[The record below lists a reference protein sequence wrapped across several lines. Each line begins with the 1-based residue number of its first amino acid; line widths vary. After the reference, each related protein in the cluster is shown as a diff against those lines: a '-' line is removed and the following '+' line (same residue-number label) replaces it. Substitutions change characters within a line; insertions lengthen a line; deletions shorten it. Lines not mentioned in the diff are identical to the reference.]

1 MKNICGLDFG
11 TSNTISTVY
20 KDGKTVMVPFEQNT
34 SLPSCVFFPFK
45 DIQSPIYGSIATD
58 TYVNNGYGR
67 YMKSFKRILGTPF
80 FKQGTSLKPG
90 TTILFHNIIVDY
102 LKYVKKETE
111 LFTGKETDYVVVGK
125 PVRLSEN
132 ENGANSGITQ
142 LEAILKD
149 VGYKN
154 YSFLEE
160 PIAAAYYHKDRLKE
174 KSLAIVADLGG
185 GTCDFTIVEVQDKN
199 KELQILATSGVSLG
213 GTDIDSSFALKSF
226 FSELGYKT
234 PDKFKGLQLPDT
246 PYRYASDW
254 NKITTSL
261 YTLKTEFLVKKMMG
275 NARDKEKVAQ
285 FYELIQH
292 KKAHSLL
299 SEIENTK
306 IKLSDIRELN
316 FKSELIPKTNDLKIT
331 KSLLEIAIKDIVDKI
346 INTSLK
352 CCELAGVKKTD
363 INYLI
368 LTGGTSKMPLIKE
381 VFTEN
386 FANAALIENNAMDS
400 VALGLLEKAK
410 KDIGL

>member
-20 KDGKTVMVPFEQNT
+20 KDGKTQMVSFEEKK

-45 DIQSPIYGSIATD
+45 DIQNPIYGSIATD
-58 TYVNNGYGR
+58 TYINNGYGR

-90 TTILFHNIIVDY
+90 TTILFHNIIVNY
-102 LKYVKKETE
+102 LKHVKKETE

-142 LEAILKD
+142 LETILKD

-160 PIAAAYYHKDRLKE
+160 PIAAAYHHKDKLKE

-185 GTCDFTIVEVQDKN
+185 GTCDFTIVEVEGKN

-213 GTDIDSSFALKSF
+213 GTDIDGSFALKSF

-234 PDKFKGLQLPDT
+234 PDKLKGLSLPDT
-246 PYRYASDW
+246 PYRYAADW

-261 YTLKTEFLVKKMMG
+261 YTLKTELLVKKMMG
-275 NARDKEKVAQ
+275 NAKYKEKVTQ
-285 FYELIQH
+285 FYELIQY

-299 SEIENTK
+299 GEIENTK
-306 IKLSDIRELN
+306 IKLSDVEKFN
-316 FKSELIPKTNDLKIT
+316 FISEFIPNDLTIT
-331 KSLLEIAIKDIVDKI
+331 KNLLEEAIKDIVEKI
-346 INTSLK
+346 LRTSLQ
-352 CCELAGVKKTD
+352 CCELAGVQKTNID
-363 INYLI
+363 YLI
-368 LTGGTSKMPLIKE
+368 LTGGTSKMPFIKE
-381 VFTEN
+381 MFTDT
-386 FANAALIENNAMDS
+386 FANATLIENNAMDS